1 MNYFLV
7 SDKMKVNQRDEE
19 DGVSLFSL
27 AEVGEQKK
35 GTDSFSH
42 ISQKDKAHICNCWL
56 RKALCSIHSLNASS
70 KG

>member
-42 ISQKDKAHICNCWL
+42 ISL
-56 RKALCSIHSLNASS
+56 RRIRLTFVTVGWEKRYVAYVL
-70 KG
+70 